1 VVAVVGRGRW
11 SWSLVVVDFVVVVAV
26 DFVVAVVVDFV
37 VAVDFVVVVEVAD
50 RAAQAE
56 PMDMPSKC

>member
-11 SWSLVVVDFVVVVAV
+11 SWSLVVV